1 MMMKS
6 PDKSLSKKTVILTMF
21 TSAVNVT
28 AVFMIA
34 LGMLGLT
41 SATIEY
47 LGYALFGLSLLGLF
61 FFRGFT
67 MLSYFSR
74 AIVGGLFIVSGMVK
88 ANDPIGFSYK
98 LKEYFAETALDWP
111 GFIPYALE
119 LSIIIC
125 VAEIVLGF
133 AVILGGKMKLA
144 AWLLLAMILFF
155 VWLTHYTASCLD
167 TERNWKSDRM
177 IEACEKGEDLE
188 ITKEKLEKEYEERG
202 KSEAHC
208 VSDCGCFGDAM
219 KGSVGRSLTPWESFA
234 KDIVLLYFVIVLLF
248 RQNRIKFNT
257 PKEDVYLVSASLVVV
272 GFLCWVF
279 DNWWFP
285 FTFSLV
291 FLIVALLVKRLNIG
305 SANPQWVIA
314 FLAMVASFGFSA
326 YCYSYLPVKDYR
338 PYAIGK
344 DLKAQ
349 LATPKDA
356 KRMHKIVHLTY
367 CVNGQ
372 QVSLSY
378 EIGNP
383 DPEVDKQTLN
393 KFMEEKEKIG
403 DAMLIA
409 SRDEIISYGYTPPAE
424 GFAIEAPYYL
434 LDANTRQSAEVV
446 KFMQAN
452 GYLEEMVRFRS
463 LKGEDD
469 AVIAAW
475 ELDDA
480 SIPYLIDSLWQE
492 VSRSFE
498 SIDEPDSSSS
508 INITMHVLNLPQV
521 ILIAVDDHKTML
533 TTRISELSEM
543 AKEAAAAGFHVILIS
558 PDSDEERIKLAKSI
572 GDNVLP
578 YKVGDDKI
586 LKAVVRSN
594 PGILLLKEGVV
605 VNKWSNR
612 GFPSFERI
620 KSNLSE

>member
-6 PDKSLSKKTVILTMF
+6 TVQTRSRKSIFLAALA
-21 TSAVNVT
+21 SAVNVT

-34 LGMLGLT
+34 LGMLGLA

-47 LGYALFGLSLLGLF
+47 VGWGLMVVSLAGLF
-61 FFRGFT
+61 ACRGFA
-67 MLSYFSR
+67 MLSYFAR

-119 LSIIIC
+119 LSIFIC

-144 AWLLLAMILFF
+144 AWSLLAMILFF
-155 VWLTHYTASCLD
+155 VWLTYYTANCID
-167 TERNWKSDRM
+167 TERNWKSNRM

-188 ITKEKLEKEYEERG
+188 QSKLKIEKDYEDRG

-248 RQNRIKFNT
+248 RQHRIKFNT
-257 PKEDVYLVSASLVVV
+257 PKEDLYLVPASLVVV

-285 FTFSLV
+285 FTFSAL
-291 FLIVALLVKRLNIG
+291 FLIISLLVKRLNLG

-314 FLAMVASFGFSA
+314 LMAVASSFAFSA

-338 PYAIGK
+338 PYAVGK

-349 LATPKDA
+349 LVIPKDA
-356 KRMHKIVHLTY
+356 PRMHKIVHLTY
-367 CVNGQ
+367 CVDGK

-378 EIGNP
+378 ELGNP

-393 KFMEEKEKIG
+393 KFMEEKEKLG
-403 DAMLIA
+403 DVMLIA

-434 LDANTRQSAEVV
+434 LDANARQSAEVLQ
-446 KFMQAN
+446 FMKSN

-469 AVIAAW
+469 AVVAAW
-475 ELDDA
+475 ELEEEDV
-480 SIPYLIDSLWQE
+480 PYLVDTLWQE
-492 VSRSFE
+492 VSRAME

-508 INITMHVLNLPQV
+508 INITMYVLNLPQV
-521 ILIAVDDHKTML
+521 LLIVVDEHKAMITSRMDDLVALAKDALDAGVPVML
-533 TTRISELSEM
+533 L
-543 AKEAAAAGFHVILIS
+543 S
-558 PDSDEERIKLAKSI
+558 PDSDVERIKLAKTI

-594 PGILLLKEGVV
+594 PGVVLLKEGVV

-612 GFPSFERI
+612 GFPSFDSI
-620 KSNLSE
+620 KSNLAN